1 MKSILRHSCAHA
13 DGFHSHVRALFKGTA
28 RGAPHASRKACDAM
42 GLHARVGE
50 GGERRKGGEGG
61 RPRGFLVEKLPGA
74 TPGKGARS

>member
-28 RGAPHASRKACDAM
+28 RDAPHASRKACNAM
-42 GLHARVGE
+42 GLHARVGV
-50 GGERRKGGEGG
+50 GGESGGGGGEGG
-61 RPRGFLVEKLPGA
+61 WSLVEKLPGA